1 MDGRVMM
8 ARRSVLGLIVGGGF
22 VALTGCDRLKNTT
35 IGGDYLPNYRYRL
48 SVDVHTPEGLRSGS
62 SVIEVIKPWRRGA
75 TVRGQAATVDLP
87 GEQTLFVLLR
97 SENMSD
103 WASKAMV
110 PAWPDSDDLGDEG
123 KNIAELLRVTKAKGR
138 IPLPR
143 RWQLTGPDNTMD
155 HTPFFVLFRDTADP
169 ASVERVDPDN
179 LVKSFGAGFK
189 LRGIFVEITDDPV
202 TTGIVER
209 LPWLPLNKGKYLDGK
224 TLHDSQLLANSLGSG
239 DFLITGND

>member
-8 ARRSVLGLIVGGGF
+8 ARRSVLGLIVGAGF

-62 SVIEVIKPWRRGA
+62 SVIEVIKSWRRGA
-75 TVRGQAATVDLP
+75 TVRGQAVTVDLP

-155 HTPFFVLFRDTADP
+155 HTPYFVRFRNIADP
-169 ASVERVDPDN
+169 ASVEQVDPDN
-179 LVKSFGAGFK
+179 LAKSFGPGIK
-189 LRGIFVEITDDPV
+189 LKGIFVEITDDPV
-202 TTGIVER
+202 TTGIER
-209 LPWLPLNKGKYLDGK
+209 RLAWLPNIKGKYLDGR
-224 TLHDSQLLANSLGSG
+224 TVHSSQELANVLGSG
-239 DFLITGND
+239 DFLIAGNN